1 MKTGFVWDE
10 RYMWYEFGS
19 VAEEKLAQIDD
30 TGYVT
35 SVKTLSDNVGGSF

>member
-19 VAEEKLAQIDD
+19 VADCTRIDID
-30 TGYVT
+30 LRVSGE
-35 SVKTLSDNVGGSF
+35 